1 MQECSV
7 GFTTSCP
14 QVRQSQS
21 VLDVHLE
28 DTDLP
33 VLWSLTGR
41 QCTGTTKPVN
51 DHLEQSYSE
60 EVRTR
65 KEFNFNFTENENGG
79 EGGPDNRVKLLAW
92 KPKSELELTHVKVE

>member
-1 MQECSV
+1 MCIWK
-7 GFTTSCP
+7 TLTC
-14 QVRQSQS
+14 QSFG
-21 VLDVHLE
+21 H
-28 DTDLP
+28 
-33 VLWSLTGR
+33 LTGR

-65 KEFNFNFTENENGG
+65 KEFNFNFTEDENGG